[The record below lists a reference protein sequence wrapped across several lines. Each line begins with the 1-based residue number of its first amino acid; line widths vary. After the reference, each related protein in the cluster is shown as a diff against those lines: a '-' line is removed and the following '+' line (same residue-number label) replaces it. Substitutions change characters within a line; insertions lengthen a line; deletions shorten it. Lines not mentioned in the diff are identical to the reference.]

1 MLLPPQPCCIRHHA
15 QVCHVLLTLS
25 YQAYIA
31 VQNLVPTP
39 QIPIAMA
46 IVIFTQNMGGA
57 VWLVAANSI
66 FSNGLRQQLQNRFAE
81 IGVDPDLVLSAG
93 VNGIREFVQGD
104 RLAAALECY
113 TEAISHVMYLGV
125 GVSIATFCFAWG
137 LGWKDIRVEKKLQAI
152 KSETSK
158 PGSLPDS
165 EDSAPEKPTVT

>member
-1 MLLPPQPCCIRHHA
+1 M
-15 QVCHVLLTLS
+15 
-25 YQAYIA
+25 
-31 VQNLVPTP
+31 QNLVPTP

-125 GVSIATFCFAWG
+125 GVSIATFAFAWG

-152 KSETSK
+152 KSSK
-158 PGSLPDS
+158 PGSLPES
-165 EDSAPEKPTVT
+165 EDGGSAPEKPTAA